1 MGGKYLNAIKSLYAN
16 LKSCVKT
23 TKGLTDY
30 FHCSIGT
37 RQGCKCSPVIFSLFI
52 NDLVSY
58 LRQECNYG
66 IFVSEDTDELIA
78 LMYAD
83 DIANFADTVAR
94 LQKQIDILSTF
105 CHCVKMKVN
114 LNKTKIMVFRN
125 GGCLKLVE
133 KWTFNDEYIDVVPF
147 YKYLGVYM
155 TPKLSWSKTWENAA
169 FQPKKIYSMYIL
181 LSKVL

>member
-1 MGGKYLNAIKSLYAN
+1 MTSIFCLHAVPLKYLSKRKGRFYCLFINFAKAFDSVEHDKLWDALIRKGVGGKYLNAIKSLYAN

-37 RQGCKCSPVIFSLFI
+37 RQGCKCSPIIFSLFI
-52 NDLVSY
+52 NDVVSY

-66 IFVSEDTDELIA
+66 VFVSEDTDEHIA

-94 LQKQIDILSTF
+94 LQKQIDMLSL
-105 CHCVKMKVN
+105 C
-114 LNKTKIMVFRN
+114 
-125 GGCLKLVE
+125 
-133 KWTFNDEYIDVVPF
+133 
-147 YKYLGVYM
+147 
-155 TPKLSWSKTWENAA
+155 
-169 FQPKKIYSMYIL
+169 
-181 LSKVL
+181 